1 LNKKLALIGGGG
13 HGKVCASIAEEL
25 GYEVCFFDDAF
36 PRVITCGKWNVLGT
50 GDDLLLQGADFDC
63 TFVAVGNC
71 SIREKVQ
78 SRLAASGFN
87 IISLISSTAS
97 IHKSVKIGDGVLV
110 VGNACINIDSIIED
124 GVIINTNASVDH
136 DCFISSF
143 AHISPGVSL
152 AGEVTVGHAS
162 WIGIGS
168 AVIQQIT
175 IGSNVKVGAGSTII
189 KSIPS
194 AVTVVGSPGRIV
206 TPNRTPQLR

>member
-1 LNKKLALIGGGG
+1 MNKKLALVGGGG

-25 GYEVCFFDDAF
+25 GYDVCFFDDAF
-36 PRVITCGKWNVLGT
+36 PSVAACGKWQVVGT
-50 GDDLLLQGADFDC
+50 SDDLISQGSNFDC
-63 TFVAVGNC
+63 AFVAIGNC

-78 SRLAASGFN
+78 SRLVALGFN

-97 IHKSVKIGDGVLV
+97 IHKSVKVGDGVLV
-110 VGNACINIDSIIED
+110 VGNACINIDSVIED

-143 AHISPGVSL
+143 AHICPGVSL
-152 AGEVTVGHAS
+152 AGEVTAGHAS

-168 AVIQQIT
+168 SVIQQIK

-189 KSIPS
+189 ESIS
-194 AVTVVGSPGRIV
+194 SDVTVVGSPARLV
-206 TPNRTPQLR
+206 KK